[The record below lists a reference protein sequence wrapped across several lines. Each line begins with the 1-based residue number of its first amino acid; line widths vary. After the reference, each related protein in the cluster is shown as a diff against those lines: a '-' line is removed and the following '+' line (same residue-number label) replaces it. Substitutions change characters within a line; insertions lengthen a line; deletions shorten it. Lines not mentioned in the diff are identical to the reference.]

1 MPIELICNEKVNL
14 IKEFGFYYMSSIVLV
29 SMHGLLLHI
38 EFGYRSM
45 KSWLQNNSI
54 EMYSTDNEGKSVVTE
69 TLKEQTLLEYQKMFI
84 LIN

>member
-14 IKEFGFYYMSSIVLV
+14 IKEFGFYYMSWIVLV

-38 EFGYRSM
+38 EFCYRSM

-54 EMYSTDNEGKSVVTE
+54 EMYSTNNEGKSVVTE
-69 TLKEQTLLEYQKMFI
+69 TLKEQNLLEYQKMCI